1 MKKSLLIASAFVLG
15 TLGATAQIT
24 ITTAD
29 IAAPIK
35 IIYQANDTLL
45 TNPAIVGSFGIS
57 QTWNMSSLA
66 SHTVDTL
73 TFMSAS
79 WLPNANFPSSNLIV
93 KQGWQNNYIYA
104 TNNAGSFTI
113 QGVSAT
119 ADFGGGPMPINQI
132 DTPSEILM
140 NFPGTYL
147 SSFTSNYVNNTNV
160 YLGFDPGFGFV
171 IDSVRL
177 HSHVKKTSLVDA
189 WGTLT
194 TPLGTFNVLRVE
206 ETVVRHD
213 TTDAQVP
220 AFGGW
225 VYDVDNSADS
235 TTGYSWWANG
245 VGFPLVSIKL
255 DSLGNVKQTQWLQAT
270 PTAGINEYTNTTE
283 VNVYP
288 NPAQNEVM
296 FAVEASKVASIQV
309 FDVTGRMINTYTVSG
324 TIASINTSAFANG
337 IYSYA
342 LIGNDKAILNRG
354 KFTVAK

>member
-1 MKKSLLIASAFVLG
+1 MKKSLLILAAFVLSA
-15 TLGATAQIT
+15 LGSKAQIT

-29 IAAPIK
+29 IAAPVK
-35 IIYQANDTLL
+35 VIYQANDTLL
-45 TNPAIVGSFGIS
+45 TSSAIVGSFGIS
-57 QTWNMSSLA
+57 QTWNMTSLA
-66 SHTVDTL
+66 NHTTDTM

-79 WLPNANFPSSNLIV
+79 WLPNANFPTSNLII

-104 TNNAGSFTI
+104 TNSASSFTI
-113 QGVSAT
+113 EGLSGT
-119 ADFGGGPMPINQI
+119 ADFGAGPMTINQVN
-132 DTPSEILM
+132 TPSEILM

-147 SSFTSNYVNNTNV
+147 SSFTNNYVNNTNI
-160 YLGFDPGFGFV
+160 YLGYDPGFGFV

-213 TTDAQVP
+213 TTDAQIP

-225 VYDVDNSADS
+225 IYDVDDTADS

-255 DSLGNVKQTQWLQAT
+255 DSLSNVKQTQWLLAL
-270 PTAGINEYTNTTE
+270 PSVGINEYTNATS
-283 VNVYP
+283 VIVYP
-288 NPAQNEVM
+288 NPAQNEIT
-296 FAVEASKVASIQV
+296 FALETSKVASIQV
-309 FDVTGRMINTYTVSG
+309 FDVAGRMIDTYTVSG
-324 TIASINTSAFANG
+324 AIASINTSAFANG